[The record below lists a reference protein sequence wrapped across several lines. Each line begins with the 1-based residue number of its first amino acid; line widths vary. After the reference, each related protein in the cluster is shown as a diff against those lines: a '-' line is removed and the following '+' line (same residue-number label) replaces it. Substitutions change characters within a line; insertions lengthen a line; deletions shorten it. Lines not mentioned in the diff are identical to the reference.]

1 VADTDL
7 SAEFEKISD
16 KAKAATDELK
26 SAGHRTRDQL
36 DAEQA
41 AMDADMA
48 EAYALDSIDFV
59 ATTIQAAEYVALD
72 AIYLRANAAALN
84 S

>member
-1 VADTDL
+1 VRANV
-7 SAEFEKISD
+7 KQN
-16 KAKAATDELK
+16 K
-26 SAGHRTRDQL
+26 HQL

-48 EAYALDSIDFV
+48 EAYALDAIDFV
-59 ATTIQAAEYVALD
+59 ASTIEEAEYAALD

>member
-16 KAKAATDELK
+16 KAKAAADELK

-36 DAEQA
+36 
-41 AMDADMA
+41 
-48 EAYALDSIDFV
+48 EANV
-59 ATTIQAAEYVALD
+59 ASAREKAT
-72 AIYLRANAAALN
+72 AAADQVHDKADAARDKT
-84 S
+84 SSQWQETRGR

>member
-1 VADTDL
+1 VRANVQQN
-7 SAEFEKISD
+7 K
-16 KAKAATDELK
+16 
-26 SAGHRTRDQL
+26 HQL

-48 EAYALDSIDFV
+48 EAYALDAIDF
-59 ATTIQAAEYVALD
+59 AASTIEEAEYAALD
-72 AIYLRANAAALN
+72 AIYLRANAAAVN

>member
-16 KAKAATDELK
+16 KAKAASDELK

-36 DAEQA
+36 E
-41 AMDADMA
+41 AD
-48 EAYALDSIDFV
+48 V
-59 ATTIQAAEYVALD
+59 ASARQKAT
-72 AIYLRANAAALN
+72 AAADQVQDKADAARHKA
-84 S
+84 SSQ